1 LEDAPTDEPKAL
13 EVHGPPDVLG
23 RNDAF
28 VRLVI
33 GEMLEHAAR
42 LNLAWRRAVEL
53 KDTNPELAMAE
64 LANILPFLDII
75 LPNEVEDLTKVI
87 DRALDELE
95 AITEAANPTGEDGE
109 PLRGR

>member
-1 LEDAPTDEPKAL
+1 MEGAQTHQPKPL

-28 VRLVI
+28 VRLVL

-42 LNLAWRRAVEL
+42 LKVAWARAVEL
-53 KDTNPELAMAE
+53 KDSRPEEAMQQ
-64 LANILPFLDII
+64 LTDMLPFLQIMVAI
-75 LPNEVEDLTKVI
+75 EAEDLVKVI

-95 AITEAANPTGEDGE
+95 AITEAANPTDEVGD
-109 PLRGR
+109 PLPGR